1 MPRDEH
7 MPLEPRTKEQQI
19 AARAEAIR
27 KIHELLKDAPA
38 TIGEMYQVVDGL
50 RPTIVGYL
58 RYMHKS
64 LRTVRP
70 TSETRGRSTLWE
82 LGADPTLPTPD
93 EEIDSIF
100 ATRRG
105 SGPAKQIGMKRD
117 PLIAAL
123 FGPANQEHKE
133 AA

>member
-1 MPRDEH
+1 MPRDEQ

-19 AARAEAIR
+19 AARAEAIK
-27 KIHELLKDAPA
+27 KIHELLADAPA
-38 TIGEMYQVVDGL
+38 TIGEMYQAVDGL

-70 TSETRGRSTLWE
+70 TSETRGRATLWA

-93 EEIDSIF
+93 EELDQIF
-100 ATRRG
+100 APKCGTR
-105 SGPAKQIGMKRD
+105 PAVQIGMRRD
-117 PLIAAL
+117 PLVAAL
-123 FGPANQEHKE
+123 FGAPTQN
-133 AA
+133 